1 MDEEDSE
8 NNVDAET
15 LDESV
20 EEVESESRNEL
31 ELSDEKTRA
40 RRQTFFKTQNQ
51 SKSPVAAYQVTPGGK
66 WSTEEADEEILKFLK
81 RLAGERD
88 LIDSTDPIDFAKE
101 NDLLLLEL
109 WSSLMD

>member
-40 RRQTFFKTQNQ
+40 RRQTFFKT
-51 SKSPVAAYQVTPGGK
+51 
-66 WSTEEADEEILKFLK
+66 D
-81 RLAGERD
+81 
-88 LIDSTDPIDFAKE
+88 
-101 NDLLLLEL
+101 
-109 WSSLMD
+109 